1 MKYFLG
7 RNNCNVLER
16 GLGLGI
22 SKPDLSRPVALHPIL
37 CLRHDWL
44 IFFFNVQALTIEEM
58 FTETQHELN
67 LKNGDYLDPPNKIS
81 TWGPGCLLLARSIL
95 KLKHYTNLSLQQLKT
110 LGAPLNTKRKFQ
122 RIAPSGGGIQV
133 CWFVCF

>member
-1 MKYFLG
+1 MKYFPG

-16 GLGLGI
+16 GLGLEI

-58 FTETQHELN
+58 FIETQHELN
-67 LKNGDYLDPPNKIS
+67 LKKGDNLDPPNKIS
-81 TWGPGCLLLARSIL
+81 TWGPGCLLFATFIL
-95 KLKHYTNLSLQQLKT
+95 KLKHCTQTSAFSSL
-110 LGAPLNTKRKFQ
+110 
-122 RIAPSGGGIQV
+122 
-133 CWFVCF
+133 